1 MNKSLL
7 VVTSRFA
14 AAALLALAGCG
25 GGADTKTG
33 SGGTGD
39 TPPPAEPTV
48 ASGALTGLGP
58 LGLAGASFD
67 DATTQVLLNINAG
80 VSANQLRLGMTA
92 NTNGTASSA
101 TASGR
106 AFGAVVQSLVLGPAT
121 SVDAPANRLTVL
133 SIAVRVDQNTLLAG
147 LNSLAELR
155 VGDVVEVFGLA
166 LPTGQGILAT
176 RLIVQRPASSAN
188 VEVLGVIS
196 QVGATSLVLQGIPV
210 NLANTRIGAS
220 GATGV
225 VFSPSPGPAALTTG
239 VLARVIGVYDS
250 ATGGLNATTIATSL
264 APARVEGELVFI
276 EGFVR
281 EPLGSAVAATRFSL
295 PDLDIEIGS
304 VPAVAGSIVSGTR
317 VRVRGKMQMGVLK
330 AEAIDIIAPSARTE
344 FVVAG
349 EVAAFTSAALF
360 EVRGE
365 LIDATLA
372 TFSGGTI
379 GNLATGKR
387 VRVKGFAGPG
397 RLVASEVL
405 FVN

>member
-1 MNKSLL
+1 MNKSPQIIASL
-7 VVTSRFA
+7 FA

-25 GGADTKTG
+25 GADTKTG
-33 SGGTGD
+33 SSGTGI
-39 TPPPAEPTV
+39 TPSPVEPTV

-67 DATTQVLLNINAG
+67 DAATQVLLNINAG
-80 VSANQLRLGMTA
+80 ASASQLRLGMTA
-92 NTNGTASSA
+92 NTNGTASRA
-101 TASGR
+101 TATGQ
-106 AFGAVVQSLVLGPAT
+106 AFGAVVQSVVLGPAT

-147 LNSLAELR
+147 VNSLAELL
-155 VGDVVEVFGLA
+155 VGDVVEIFVLT
-166 LPTGQGILAT
+166 LPAGQGVLAT
-176 RLIVQRPASSAN
+176 RLIVHKPASSAN

-210 NLANTRIGAS
+210 NLANTRIGTT
-220 GATGV
+220 GTTGV
-225 VFSPSPGPAALTTG
+225 VFSPSPGTAALAAG
-239 VLARVIGVYDS
+239 VLARVIGVYDPAS
-250 ATGGLNATTIATSL
+250 GILNATTIATSL
-264 APARVEGELVFI
+264 APARAEGDLVFI

-281 EPLGSAVAATRFSL
+281 EPSGNAIGATRFSL
-295 PDLDIEIGS
+295 PDLDIEAGA
-304 VPAVAGSIVSGTR
+304 VPAAAGSIFTGTR
-317 VRVRGKMQMGVLK
+317 VRVRGKMQTGVLR

-349 EVAAFTSAALF
+349 DVAAFASAASF

-365 LIDATLA
+365 RIDAMQA
-372 TFSGGTI
+372 TFQNGAAANL
-379 GNLATGKR
+379 GNGKR

-397 RLVASEVL
+397 KVVAIEVV

>member
-1 MNKSLL
+1 MNKSPHF
-7 VVTSRFA
+7 VVSVFI
-14 AAALLALAGCG
+14 AAALLALAGC

-39 TPPPAEPTV
+39 APPPVEPTV

-58 LGLAGASFD
+58 LSLAGASFD
-67 DATTQVLLNINAG
+67 DSTTQVLLNINAG
-80 VSANQLRLGMTA
+80 ASANQLRLGMTA

-121 SVDAPANRLTVL
+121 SVDAAANRLTVL
-133 SIAVRVDQNTLLAG
+133 SIAVQVDQNTLLAG
-147 LNSLAELR
+147 VNSLAELR

-166 LPTGQGILAT
+166 LPSGQGVLAT
-176 RLIVQRPASSAN
+176 RLIAHKPASSAN
-188 VEVLGVIS
+188 VEVLGIIS

-220 GATGV
+220 GVTGV
-225 VFSPSPGPAALTTG
+225 VFSPSPGPAALAAG
-239 VLARVIGVYDS
+239 VLVRVIGAYDS
-250 ATGGLNATTIATSL
+250 ASGGLNATTIATNL

-281 EPLGSAVAATRFSL
+281 GNAVNATRFSL
-295 PDLDIEIGS
+295 PDLDIESSS
-304 VPAVAGSIVSGTR
+304 VPAVAGSIVTGTR
-317 VRVRGKMQMGVLK
+317 VRVRGKMQTGVLK
-330 AEAIDIIAPSARTE
+330 AEAIDIISPSARTE

-379 GNLATGKR
+379 GNLANGRR

>member
-1 MNKSLL
+1 MNKSPQIVASL
-7 VVTSRFA
+7 FA

-25 GGADTKTG
+25 GADTKTG

-39 TPPPAEPTV
+39 APPPVEPTV

-67 DATTQVLLNINAG
+67 DSTTQVLLNINAG
-80 VSANQLRLGMTA
+80 ASANQLRLGMTA

-121 SVDAPANRLTVL
+121 SVDAAANRLTVL

-147 LNSLAELR
+147 VNSLAELR

-166 LPTGQGILAT
+166 LPTGQGVLAT
-176 RLIVQRPASSAN
+176 RLIVHKPASSAN

-210 NLANTRIGAS
+210 NLANTRIGTT
-220 GATGV
+220 GTTGV
-225 VFSPSPGPAALTTG
+225 VFSPSPGTAALAAG
-239 VLARVIGVYDS
+239 VLARVIGVYDT

-281 EPLGSAVAATRFSL
+281 GNAVDATRFSL
-295 PDLDIEIGS
+295 PDLDIETGS
-304 VPAVAGSIVSGTR
+304 VPAVAGSIVTGTR

-344 FVVAG
+344 FMVAG

-372 TFSGGTI
+372 TFSSGTI
-379 GNLATGKR
+379 GNLATGRR